1 MVLSFL
7 LISVDHRQNHL
18 ASVRN
23 ALGVIIYPLQ
33 LAVSLPVRLVD
44 SVAETF
50 STRGQLMLDNDRL
63 RDENLLLR
71 SKVQRFDALEKE
83 NSRLRVLLD
92 SSSDLG
98 EEVVVAE
105 VIAIETNAR
114 RRQIIINKGIRHH
127 VYVGQP
133 IADSDGILGQ
143 IAEVGRFV
151 STAILLTDARHAIP
165 VQINR
170 NGLRALATGDQEGEV
185 LSLSFVPNNADVV
198 VGDLVVSSGLDHRF
212 PAGYPV
218 GEVVEVN
225 LETSEPFASIRV
237 KPAAHI
243 GRVREVLLVWPKPV
257 VSDDAGPVENSPG
270 KTVEDDA
277 S

>member
-1 MVLSFL
+1 MLSFL
-7 LISVDHRQNHL
+7 LISVDHRQDHL

-23 ALGVIIYPLQ
+23 ALGVVIYPLQ

-44 SVAETF
+44 SIAETF
-50 STRGQLMLDNDRL
+50 STRGHLMQDNARL

-218 GEVVEVN
+218 GEVVDVN

-257 VSDDAGPVENSPG
+257 VPDGAAPIESSPG
-270 KTVEDDA
+270 ETVEDDA

>member
-1 MVLSFL
+1 MLSFL

-23 ALGVIIYPLQ
+23 ALGVVIYPLQ

-44 SVAETF
+44 SIAETF
-50 STRGQLMLDNDRL
+50 STRGHLMQDNARL

-114 RRQIIINKGIRHH
+114 RRQIIINKGIRDH

-218 GEVVEVN
+218 GEVVDVN

-257 VSDDAGPVENSPG
+257 VPDGAAPIESSPG
-270 KTVEDDA
+270 GTVEDDA

>member
-1 MVLSFL
+1 VVLSFL

-257 VSDDAGPVENSPG
+257 VSDDAGPVENRPG

>member
-18 ASVRN
+18 ASVRT
-23 ALGVIIYPLQ
+23 ALGVVIYPLQ

-44 SVAETF
+44 SLAETF
-50 STRGQLMLDNDRL
+50 STRGQLMVDNERL
-63 RDENLLLR
+63 HDENLLLR

-83 NSRLRVLLD
+83 NARLRLLLD

-98 EEVVVAE
+98 EDVVVAE

-114 RRQIIINKGIRHH
+114 RRQIIINKGVRHH

-133 IADSDGILGQ
+133 IADADGILGQ

-218 GEVVEVN
+218 GEVVDVN
-225 LETSEPFASIRV
+225 LETSEPFAAIRV

-257 VSDDAGPVENSPG
+257 VPDGSGPEEPGPAEESENDA
-270 KTVEDDA
+270 A
-277 S
+277 

>member
-1 MVLSFL
+1 VVLSFL

-71 SKVQRFDALEKE
+71 SKVQRFNALEKE

-257 VSDDAGPVENSPG
+257 VSDDAGPVENRPR

>member
-1 MVLSFL
+1 M
-7 LISVDHRQNHL
+7 RT
-18 ASVRN
+18 
-23 ALGVIIYPLQ
+23 ALGVVIYPLQ

-44 SVAETF
+44 NLAETF
-50 STRGQLMLDNDRL
+50 STRGQLMVDNERL

-83 NSRLRVLLD
+83 NARLRLLLD

-98 EEVVVAE
+98 EDVVVAE
-105 VIAIETNAR
+105 VVAIETNAR
-114 RRQIIINKGIRHH
+114 RRQIIINKGVRHH

-133 IADSDGILGQ
+133 IADADGILGQ

-218 GEVVEVN
+218 GEVVDVN
-225 LETSEPFASIRV
+225 LETSEPFAAIRV

-257 VSDDAGPVENSPG
+257 VPDGSEPEEPAPAEESENDA
-270 KTVEDDA
+270 A
-277 S
+277 